1 MRCCPKSCPR
11 SILIVFFCS
20 SSRVV
25 FSLLCCIIAWK
36 TPKKKKKKKKTL
48 ISTTTTTTTT
58 TTTRNITTTTHHH
71 GSNRRRAFV
80 PSIGPRAIGPNGGVQ
95 LRRLRLGDGDRES
108 NRRLPVR
115 FLGGRE
121 NDDTK
126 RRTRVPEKTNRG
138 DRGDLRRHGR
148 TVFSDGE
155 LRGEADGVSE
165 ITLVYSSF

>member
-1 MRCCPKSCPR
+1 MLLLFLSLSLSFSLSLRMLNKNATKEDERPPP
-11 SILIVFFCS
+11 
-20 SSRVV
+20 SSR
-25 FSLLCCIIAWK
+25 AD
-36 TPKKKKKKKKTL
+36 
-48 ISTTTTTTTT
+48 
-58 TTTRNITTTTHHH
+58 NNN

-80 PSIGPRAIGPNGGVQ
+80 PTIGPGAIGPNGGVQ

-121 NDDTK
+121 NDDTE
-126 RRTRVPEKTNRG
+126 RRGSVPEKTYRG
-138 DRGDLRRHGR
+138 DRGDLRRHGG

-165 ITLVYSSF
+165 IILTRS

>member
-1 MRCCPKSCPR
+1 MLPLFLSL
-11 SILIVFFCS
+11 SLDLS
-20 SSRVV
+20 EEL
-25 FSLLCCIIAWK
+25 LLCFPSRILVNKDAIQ
-36 TPKKKKKKKKTL
+36 KKTR
-48 ISTTTTTTTT
+48 TTTTIPSSHVD
-58 TTTRNITTTTHHH
+58 NN

-80 PSIGPRAIGPNGGVQ
+80 PSIGPGAIGPNGGVQ

-121 NDDTK
+121 NDDTE
-126 RRTRVPEKTNRG
+126 RRGSVPEKTYRG
-138 DRGDLRRHGR
+138 DRGDLRRHGG

-165 ITLVYSSF
+165 IIITTRS

>member
-1 MRCCPKSCPR
+1 M
-11 SILIVFFCS
+11 LHY
-20 SSRVV
+20 
-25 FSLLCCIIAWK
+25 WK
-36 TPKKKKKKKKTL
+36 TPKKKKKKKTL

-58 TTTRNITTTTHHH
+58 TTTSLLRSAQTTTTRNTTTTTHHH

-126 RRTRVPEKTNRG
+126 RRTRFVPEKTNRG

-165 ITLVYSSF
+165 ITFNVYYSSF

>member
-1 MRCCPKSCPR
+1 MLPLFLSL
-11 SILIVFFCS
+11 SLDLS
-20 SSRVV
+20 EEL
-25 FSLLCCIIAWK
+25 LLCFPSRILVNKDAIQ
-36 TPKKKKKKKKTL
+36 KKTR
-48 ISTTTTTTTT
+48 TTTTTTTT
-58 TTTRNITTTTHHH
+58 PSSRVDNNNN

-80 PSIGPRAIGPNGGVQ
+80 PSIGPGAIGPNGGVQ

-121 NDDTK
+121 NDDTE
-126 RRTRVPEKTNRG
+126 RRGSVPEKTYRG
-138 DRGDLRRHGR
+138 DRGDLRRHGG

-165 ITLVYSSF
+165 IILTRS

>member
-1 MRCCPKSCPR
+1 MFSLSHPKSY
-11 SILIVFFCS
+11 IALHLIMMHAW
-20 SSRVV
+20 
-25 FSLLCCIIAWK
+25 IINIVSKFVIVNKDAIQ
-36 TPKKKKKKKKTL
+36 KKTR
-48 ISTTTTTTTT
+48 TTTTTTPPSS
-58 TTTRNITTTTHHH
+58 RVDNNN

-80 PSIGPRAIGPNGGVQ
+80 PSIGPGAIGPNGGVQ

-121 NDDTK
+121 NDDTE
-126 RRTRVPEKTNRG
+126 RRGSVPEKTYRG
-138 DRGDLRRHGR
+138 DRGDLRRHGG

-165 ITLVYSSF
+165 IIITTRS